1 MNNNTLKIFI
11 MFGVALAVFVG
22 IVTLASGILLI
33 TLGHGFNG
41 VLTIIGALTN
51 FGLAVALYK
60 NFEAKDLAEREKNK
74 PNYTR

>member
-1 MNNNTLKIFI
+1 MTHNTFKILSF
-11 MFGVALAVFVG
+11 FGAALAVFVG
-22 IVTLASGILLI
+22 VVTLASGILLI

-60 NFEAKDLAEREKNK
+60 YFEAKDLERRKNNK